1 MSDASAS
8 DQDDDHDLV
17 VHRYGRPLDDDEIRM
32 LRKYLR
38 KTDPNKLADIQE
50 KWARYEWLWGLV
62 FMISGWA
69 AAVIGFVWV
78 FKDAIFR
85 AIRAAAKTP

>member
-1 MSDASAS
+1 MIDASAT
-8 DQDDDHDLV
+8 DEDDGDEIVL
-17 VHRYGRPLDDDEIRM
+17 RREGRPLDSDEIRL
-32 LRKYLR
+32 LRKYMR

-50 KWARYEWLWGLV
+50 KWARYEWLWGFI

-78 FKDAIFR
+78 FKDAIMR
-85 AIRAAAKTP
+85 AIKAAAKSP